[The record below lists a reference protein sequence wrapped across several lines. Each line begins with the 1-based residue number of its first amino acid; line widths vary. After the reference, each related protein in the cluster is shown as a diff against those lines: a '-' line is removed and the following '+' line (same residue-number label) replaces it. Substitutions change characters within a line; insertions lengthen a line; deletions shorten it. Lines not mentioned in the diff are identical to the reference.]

1 LIHPNNRTI
10 SMSDNTSPEQ
20 PIPQVPLPRQERF
33 GWIRRS
39 LTFRAIIVA
48 ILVLLLLIPLGMV
61 EGLIWERQQRR
72 SEVETEVGNTWGG
85 AQTVTG
91 PVLAVPYDET
101 VRVLMSDGSGR
112 FETRT
117 EVRYAHF
124 LPEELNIEGSLEPQ
138 RKHRAIY
145 EVAVYGSHTHLTGSF
160 GLMGLRSG
168 RLPEK
173 LNWSEATIQLGITD
187 LRSIKE
193 QVTMRIGSDTVAF
206 EPGLRDVDVAASGL
220 TAPFP
225 LDEASLGT
233 PLAFDVEL
241 NIHGSTS
248 YSFTPLGRETHVR
261 CASTWPD
268 PSFNGAFL
276 PDTSTVTPMGF
287 TAEWKVLHLNR
298 SYPQEFTGSHLEEVQ
313 QSAFGVFL
321 IQPVNDYQKNTRAA
335 KYGVMLIVLVFLVF
349 FFVEVLQRLRIHPI
363 QYLLVG
369 FALCVFYTLLIAISE
384 HLGFGAAYIISAVA
398 VIGLVVFYSAS
409 VFKVKRA
416 TQLLG
421 LIMLL
426 VFGFMFTLINEQD
439 HALLFG
445 SIGLFIVLALV
456 MAVSRRIDWENGRA

>member
-1 LIHPNNRTI
+1 MPD
-10 SMSDNTSPEQ
+10 STSPDQ
-20 PIPQVPLPRQERF
+20 PIPQVPIQRTERF
-33 GWIRRS
+33 GWMRRS
-39 LTFRAIIVA
+39 LTFRAVVVG

-61 EGLIWERQQRR
+61 ERLIWERQERR
-72 SEVETEVGNTWGG
+72 TEVETEVGNTWGG
-85 AQTVTG
+85 AQTLTG
-91 PVLAVPYDET
+91 PVIAVPYEET
-101 VRVLMSDGSGR
+101 VQVLMGDGSGR
-112 FETRT
+112 YETRT

-124 LPEELNIEGSLEPQ
+124 LPEQLNIQGTLVPQ

-145 EVAVYGSHTHLTGSF
+145 EVAVYGSHTHLSGTF
-160 GLMGLRSG
+160 GNMSAREG
-168 RLPEK
+168 RITEK
-173 LNWSEATIQLGITD
+173 LHWADAKVQFGITD

-193 QVTMRIGSDTVAF
+193 QVTMRIGSDTIAF
-206 EPGLRDVDVAASGL
+206 EPGLSDVDVSATGL

-225 LDEASLGT
+225 LDTSRLGT
-233 PLAFDVEL
+233 SLDFDVEL

-248 YSFTPLGRETHVR
+248 YNLTPLGRITHVQ
-261 CASTWPD
+261 CSSTWPD

-276 PDTSTVTPMGF
+276 PDTSTITPQGF
-287 TAEWKVLHLNR
+287 TSAWKILHLNR
-298 SYPQEFTGSHLEEVQ
+298 SYPQEFTGSRLEEVQ
-313 QSAFGVFL
+313 QSAFGVYL

-384 HLGFGAAYIISAVA
+384 HLGFGAAYIISAIA

-421 LIMLL
+421 MIMLL
-426 VFGFMFTLINEQD
+426 VFGFMFTLINEEDQ
-439 HALLFG
+439 ALLFG

-456 MAVSRRIDWENGRA
+456 MAVSRRIDWDNGRE